1 MIDTKPKL
9 VSRTQEIIFTN
20 WSDEELNAT
29 YDLGTNGGVD
39 VKSYKLAA
47 RKSYYIPFFIA
58 EEFARILANRE
69 YQKVWNE
76 NFKKVRAEAGLL
88 VDRRT
93 QEHQATSLTNLNRQ
107 ELIDRCVEI
116 IPVKPEDISMIFP
129 QEVKLREVILNRD
142 ERNDKF
148 EKETG
153 IPSQVN
159 RKAIRQKEKDE
170 EFE

>member
-1 MIDTKPKL
+1 MNDKPKL

-39 VKSYKLAA
+39 IKSYKLTAH
-47 RKSYYIPFFIA
+47 KSYYIPFYIA

-69 YQKVWNE
+69 YQKVWKQ
-76 NFKKVRAEAGLL
+76 NFEKVRAETGLL

-107 ELIDRCVEI
+107 ELIDRCVTI
-116 IPVKPEDISMIFP
+116 IPVPEDIKMVFP
-129 QEVKLREVILNRD
+129 QEVKFREVVLNRD
-142 ERNDKF
+142 ERNLEF
-148 EKETG
+148 EKKTG
-153 IPSQVN
+153 VASQVN